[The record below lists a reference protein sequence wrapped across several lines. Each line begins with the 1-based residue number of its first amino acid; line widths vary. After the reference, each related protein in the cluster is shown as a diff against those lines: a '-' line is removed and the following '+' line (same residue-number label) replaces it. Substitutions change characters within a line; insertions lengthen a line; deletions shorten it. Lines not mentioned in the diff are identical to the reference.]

1 MRCPMRKKPFSLIL
15 CLVLLLALA
24 LPLPVFAANRVETM
38 DIQAV
43 LYTDG
48 SMYVTQVWTGS
59 FDEGTEIYIPMNAP
73 PYLTISRLTV
83 SDQNGS
89 YETLP
94 DWNMDWSFA
103 EKARK
108 CGIHAT
114 DSGYEICFGI
124 SNYGQNRYAIE
135 YKLDNA
141 VGGYS
146 DRDGVNFRFVNDGM
160 NTTPT
165 DAKVEIRLA
174 DGTPITDET
183 AAAWGFGYDGQV
195 EFSDGAILAYTENPL
210 TPANH
215 LTVLFALNKD
225 ILSPTRQEP
234 GSFEE
239 VKATAL
245 AGSNYDDA
253 EYTGEEISTF
263 EAIVTLL
270 LSIGLPIGLI
280 IWLRKLKKKHA
291 EKKRQRFTEGF
302 GYFRD
307 IPNGGN
313 LSATYAL
320 GRLFDVC
327 EDGVVLSTGILRLIQ
342 LGCLSPVETQQV
354 GLMGKTKETVSLRLM
369 GSQHDKMNAYD
380 EYLYTVLES
389 AAGSDATL
397 QAKELERFANQ
408 NDKLLRAYIQKYDN
422 AGRAYLEQKQC
433 LKRWDPPGSLT
444 DLTPAGEQ
452 ELGELMGLKRY
463 LTDFSLIAER
473 GVKEIPI
480 WQELLTYAMLFGI
493 ADQVAEQMKEL
504 YPQIS
509 NQLTDYSQSMVTAS
523 SYQYLLYRNMK
534 QAEEQREQE
543 KRSGGGGGFAS
554 LGGGG
559 GSTGGGSG
567 GGTR

>member
-1 MRCPMRKKPFSLIL
+1 MRKKVSGLIL
-15 CLVLLLALA
+15 CCALLFS
-24 LPLPVFAANRVETM
+24 LPLPAFAANQVNTM

-43 LYTDG
+43 IYEDG
-48 SMYVTQVWTGS
+48 SMYVTQVWEGNFS
-59 FDEGTEIYIPMNAP
+59 EGTESYIPMNAP
-73 PYLTISRLTV
+73 DYLTISQLIV
-83 SDQNGS
+83 SGQNGA
-89 YETLP
+89 YETVP
-94 DWNMDWSFA
+94 DWNVDWSFE

-108 CGIHAT
+108 CGIHDT

-124 SNYGQNRYAIE
+124 SDYGQNRYAIE

-146 DRDGVNFRFVNDGM
+146 NRDGVNFRFVNDGM

-165 DAKVEIRLA
+165 DVKVEIRLA
-174 DGTPITDET
+174 DGTPITEKN
-183 AAAWGFGYDGQV
+183 AEIWGFGYDGQV
-195 EFSDGAILAYTENPL
+195 EFSDGAILAYTESPIYSE
-210 TPANH
+210 NH
-215 LTVLFALNKD
+215 VTVLFSLEKG
-225 ILSPTRQEP
+225 ILSPSRQEP

-239 VKATAL
+239 VKETAF
-245 AGSNYDDA
+245 SDSDYDDI
-253 EYTGEEISTF
+253 GEEVSTF
-263 EAIVTLL
+263 EAIVTIL

-280 IWLRKLKKKHA
+280 IWFFRMKKKRA
-291 EKKRQRFTEGF
+291 EKKRQRFAERF

-307 IPNGGN
+307 IPNDGN

-327 EDGVVLSTGILRLIQ
+327 EDGAILSTGILRLIQ

-354 GLMGKTKETVSLRLM
+354 SLMGKTKETVSLRLV
-369 GSQHDKMNAYD
+369 GSNHATMNEYD

-389 AAGSDATL
+389 AAGSDSTL
-397 QAKELERFANQ
+397 QAKELEHFASQ
-408 NDKLLRAYIQKYDN
+408 NDKLLRAYIQKCEN
-422 AGRAYLEQKQC
+422 AGRTWLNQKIC
-433 LKRWDPPGSLT
+433 LKRWDMPAKLT
-444 DLTPAGEQ
+444 DLTPTGEQ

-473 GVKEIPI
+473 GVKEMPI
-480 WQELLTYAMLFGI
+480 WRELLTYAMLFGI
-493 ADQVAEQMKEL
+493 ADQVAEQMKAL

-509 NQLTDYSQSMVTAS
+509 AELTDYSGSMATAY
-523 SYQYLLYRNMK
+523 SYHYLLYTNMK
-534 QAEEQREQE
+534 KAEERRIQE

-559 GSTGGGSG
+559 GSIGGGSG

>member
-1 MRCPMRKKPFSLIL
+1 MRKKVHGLIL
-15 CLVLLLALA
+15 CFALLFA
-24 LPLPVFAANRVETM
+24 LPFPAFAANQVNTM

-43 LYTDG
+43 IYEDG
-48 SMYVTQVWTGS
+48 SMYVTQVWEGN
-59 FDEGTEIYIPMNAP
+59 FDEGTESYIPMNAP
-73 PYLTISRLTV
+73 ETLTISQLMV

-89 YETLP
+89 YETVT
-94 DWNMDWSFA
+94 DWNVDGSFE

-114 DSGYEICFGI
+114 DNGYEICFGI

-165 DAKVEIRLA
+165 DVKVEIRLA

-183 AAAWGFGYDGQV
+183 ADIWGFGYDGQV
-195 EFSDGAILAYTENPL
+195 EFLDGAILAYTESPIY
-210 TPANH
+210 PENH
-215 LTVLFALNKD
+215 VTVLFSLEKG
-225 ILSPTRQEP
+225 ILSPSRQEP

-239 VKATAL
+239 VKETAFS
-245 AGSNYDDA
+245 GSDYDS
-253 EYTGEEISTF
+253 TGEEVSTF
-263 EAIVTLL
+263 EAIVTVL
-270 LSIGLPIGLI
+270 LSIGLPIGLM
-280 IWLRKLKKKHA
+280 IWFFRMKKKRA
-291 EKKRQRFTEGF
+291 EKKRQRFAERF

-307 IPNGGN
+307 IPNDGN

-320 GRLFDVC
+320 GQLFDVC
-327 EDGVVLSTGILRLIQ
+327 EDGAILATGMLRLIQ

-354 GLMGKTKETVSLRLM
+354 GLMGKTKEMVSLRLM
-369 GSQHDKMNAYD
+369 GSNHANMNEYD
-380 EYLYTVLES
+380 EYLYTVLEG
-389 AAGSDATL
+389 AAGSDAIL
-397 QAKELERFANQ
+397 QPKELERFANQ
-408 NDKLLRAYIQKYDN
+408 NDTLLRAYIEKQDS
-422 AGRAYLEQKQC
+422 AGRAYLSQKHC
-433 LKRWDPPGSLT
+433 LKRWNAPAKLT

-463 LTDFSLIAER
+463 LMDFSLIAER
-473 GVKEIPI
+473 GVKEMPI
-480 WQELLTYAMLFGI
+480 WRELLTYAMLFGI
-493 ADQVAEQMKEL
+493 ADQVAEQMKAL

-509 NQLTDYSQSMVTAS
+509 NQLTDYTQSMVTAY
-523 SYQYLLYRNMK
+523 SYHYLLYSNMK
-534 QAEEQREQE
+534 KAEEQREQE

-559 GSTGGGSG
+559 GSIGGGSG

>member
-1 MRCPMRKKPFSLIL
+1 MQKVLRGLIL
-15 CLVLLLALA
+15 GLALLFA
-24 LPLPVFAANRVETM
+24 LPLSAFAANQVNSI

-43 LYTDG
+43 IGRDG
-48 SMYVTQVWTGS
+48 AMYITQIWEGR
-59 FDEGTEIYIPMNAP
+59 FEEGTESYIPMNAP
-73 PYLTISRLTV
+73 DYLTISQLTV

-89 YETLP
+89 YETVS
-94 DWNMDWSFA
+94 DWNIDWSFE

-108 CGIHAT
+108 CGIHDT

-124 SNYGQNRYAIE
+124 SRYGRNRYAIE

-141 VGGYS
+141 VGSYS

-165 DAKVEIRLA
+165 DVKVEIRLV

-183 AAAWGFGYDGQV
+183 ADIWGFGYDGQV
-195 EFSDGAILAYTENPL
+195 EFLDGAILAYTESPIA
-210 TPANH
+210 PENH
-215 LTVLFALNKD
+215 VTVLFSLEKG
-225 ILSPTRQEP
+225 ILFPSRQEP

-239 VKATAL
+239 VKETAFS
-245 AGSNYDDA
+245 GSDYDD
-253 EYTGEEISTF
+253 TGEEVSTF
-263 EAIVTLL
+263 EAIVTML
-270 LSIGLPIGLI
+270 LSIGLPIGLM
-280 IWLRKLKKKHA
+280 IWLFRMKKKRV
-291 EKKRQRFTEGF
+291 EKKRQRFAERF

-307 IPNGGN
+307 IPNDGN

-320 GRLFDVC
+320 GQLFEVC
-327 EDGVVLSTGILRLIQ
+327 EDGAILSTGILRLIQ

-354 GLMGKTKETVSLRLM
+354 GLMGKTKETVSLRLV
-369 GSQHDKMNAYD
+369 GSNHSSMNEYD

-389 AAGSDATL
+389 AAGSDSTL
-397 QAKELERFANQ
+397 QAKELEHFASQ
-408 NDKLLRAYIQKYDN
+408 NDKLLRAYIQKCEN
-422 AGRAYLEQKQC
+422 AGRTWLNQKIC
-433 LKRWDPPGSLT
+433 LKRWDMPAKLT
-444 DLTPAGEQ
+444 DLTPTGEQ

-473 GVKEIPI
+473 GVKEMPI
-480 WQELLTYAMLFGI
+480 WRELLTYAMLFGI

-509 NQLTDYSQSMVTAS
+509 AELTDYSGSMAAAY
-523 SYQYLLYRNMK
+523 SYHYLLYNNMK
-534 QAEEQREQE
+534 QAEQRREQE

-559 GSTGGGSG
+559 GSIGGGSG

>member
-1 MRCPMRKKPFSLIL
+1 MRKKVSGLIL
-15 CLVLLLALA
+15 CFALLFT
-24 LPLPVFAANRVETM
+24 LPLPAIAANQVNTI

-43 LYTDG
+43 IYEDG
-48 SMYVTQVWTGS
+48 SMYVTQVWEGD
-59 FDEGTEIYIPMNAP
+59 FNEGTESYIPMNAP
-73 PYLTISRLTV
+73 DYLTISQLTV

-89 YETLP
+89 YETVS
-94 DWNMDWSFA
+94 DWNIDWSFE

-108 CGIHAT
+108 CGIHDT

-124 SNYGQNRYAIE
+124 SRYGQNRYAIE

-165 DAKVEIRLA
+165 DVKVEIRLA

-183 AAAWGFGYDGQV
+183 ADIWGFGYDGQV
-195 EFSDGAILAYTENPL
+195 EFSDGAILAYTESPIA
-210 TPANH
+210 PENH
-215 LTVLFALNKD
+215 VTVLFSLEKG
-225 ILSPTRQEP
+225 ILSPSRQEP

-239 VKATAL
+239 VKETAFS
-245 AGSNYDDA
+245 GSDYDD
-253 EYTGEEISTF
+253 TGEEVSTF
-263 EAIVTLL
+263 EAIVTML

-280 IWLRKLKKKHA
+280 IWFFRMKKKHA
-291 EKKRQRFTEGF
+291 EKKRQRFTERF

-307 IPNGGN
+307 IPNDGN

-327 EDGVVLSTGILRLIQ
+327 GDGAILSTGMLRLIQ
-342 LGCLSPVETQQV
+342 LGCLSPVETQHV
-354 GLMGKTKETVSLRLM
+354 GLMGQTRETVSLRLV
-369 GSQHDKMNAYD
+369 GSNHSSMNEYD

-389 AAGSDATL
+389 AAGSDSTL
-397 QAKELERFANQ
+397 QAKELEHFASQ
-408 NDKLLRAYIQKYDN
+408 NDKLLRAYIQKCEN
-422 AGRAYLEQKQC
+422 AGRTWLNQKIC
-433 LKRWDPPGSLT
+433 LKRWDMPAKLT
-444 DLTPAGEQ
+444 DLTPTGEQ

-473 GVKEIPI
+473 GVKEMPI
-480 WQELLTYAMLFGI
+480 WRELLTYAMLFGI

-509 NQLTDYSQSMVTAS
+509 AELTDYSGSMAAAY
-523 SYQYLLYRNMK
+523 SYHYLLYSNMK
-534 QAEEQREQE
+534 QAEQRREQE

-559 GSTGGGSG
+559 GSIGGGSG

>member
-1 MRCPMRKKPFSLIL
+1 MHKKVSGLIL
-15 CLVLLLALA
+15 CFALLFT
-24 LPLPVFAANRVETM
+24 LPFPAFAANQVNTM

-43 LYTDG
+43 IYEDG
-48 SMYVTQVWTGS
+48 SMYVTQVWEGNLN
-59 FDEGTEIYIPMNAP
+59 EGTESYIPMNAP
-73 PYLTISRLTV
+73 DYLTISQLTV
-83 SDQNGS
+83 SDQNGA
-89 YETLP
+89 YETVP
-94 DWNMDWSFA
+94 DWNVDWSFE

-108 CGIHAT
+108 CGIHDT

-165 DAKVEIRLA
+165 DVKVEIRLA
-174 DGTPITDET
+174 DGTPITEKN
-183 AAAWGFGYDGQV
+183 AAVWGFGYDGQV
-195 EFSDGAILAYTENPL
+195 EFADGAILAYTESPIR
-210 TPANH
+210 PENH
-215 LTVLFALNKD
+215 VTVLFSLEKG
-225 ILSPTRQEP
+225 ILSPLRQES

-239 VKATAL
+239 VKEKAFE
-245 AGSNYDDA
+245 GSDYNS
-253 EYTGEEISTF
+253 TGEEISTF
-263 EAIVTLL
+263 EAIVTIL
-270 LSIGLPIGLI
+270 LSIGPPIGLI
-280 IWLRKLKKKHA
+280 IWLRRLKRKHA

-307 IPNGGN
+307 IPNDGN

-327 EDGVVLSTGILRLIQ
+327 EDGAILSTGILRLIQ

-354 GLMGKTKETVSLRLM
+354 SLMGKTKETVSLRLV
-369 GSQHDKMNAYD
+369 GSNHATMNEYD

-389 AAGSDATL
+389 AAGSDSTL
-397 QAKELERFANQ
+397 QAKELEHFASQ
-408 NDKLLRAYIQKYDN
+408 NDKLLRAYIQKCEN
-422 AGRAYLEQKQC
+422 AGRTWLNQKIC
-433 LKRWDPPGSLT
+433 LKRWDMPAKLT
-444 DLTPAGEQ
+444 DLTPTGEQ

-473 GVKEIPI
+473 GVKEMPI
-480 WQELLTYAMLFGI
+480 WRELLTYAMLFGI
-493 ADQVAEQMKEL
+493 ADQVAEQMKAL

-509 NQLTDYSQSMVTAS
+509 AELTDYSGSMATAY
-523 SYQYLLYRNMK
+523 SYHYLLYTNMK
-534 QAEEQREQE
+534 KAEERRIQE

-559 GSTGGGSG
+559 GSIGGGSG

>member
-1 MRCPMRKKPFSLIL
+1 MRKKVSGLIL
-15 CLVLLLALA
+15 CFALLFS
-24 LPLPVFAANRVETM
+24 LPLPAFAANQVNTM

-43 LYTDG
+43 IYEDG
-48 SMYVTQVWTGS
+48 SMYVTQVWEGNFS
-59 FDEGTEIYIPMNAP
+59 EGTESYIPMNAP
-73 PYLTISRLTV
+73 DYLTISQLIV
-83 SDQNGS
+83 SGQNGA
-89 YETLP
+89 YETVP
-94 DWNMDWSFA
+94 DWNVDWSFE

-108 CGIHAT
+108 CSIHDT

-124 SNYGQNRYAIE
+124 SDYGQNRYAIE

-146 DRDGVNFRFVNDGM
+146 NRDGVNFRFVNDGM

-165 DAKVEIRLA
+165 DVKVEIRLA
-174 DGTPITDET
+174 DGTPITEKN
-183 AAAWGFGYDGQV
+183 AEIWGFGYDGQV
-195 EFSDGAILAYTENPL
+195 EFSDGAILAYTESPIYSE
-210 TPANH
+210 NH
-215 LTVLFALNKD
+215 VTVLFSLEKG
-225 ILSPTRQEP
+225 ILSPSRQEP

-239 VKATAL
+239 VKETAF
-245 AGSNYDDA
+245 SDSDYDDI
-253 EYTGEEISTF
+253 GEEVSTF
-263 EAIVTLL
+263 EAIVTIL

-280 IWLRKLKKKHA
+280 IWFFRMKKKRA
-291 EKKRQRFTEGF
+291 EKKRQRFAERF

-307 IPNGGN
+307 IPNDGN

-327 EDGVVLSTGILRLIQ
+327 EDGAILSTGILRLIQ

-354 GLMGKTKETVSLRLM
+354 SLMGKTKETVSLRLV
-369 GSQHDKMNAYD
+369 GSNHATMNEYD

-389 AAGSDATL
+389 AAGSDSTL
-397 QAKELERFANQ
+397 QAKELEHFASQ
-408 NDKLLRAYIQKYDN
+408 NDKLLRAYIQKCEN
-422 AGRAYLEQKQC
+422 AGRTWLNQKIC
-433 LKRWDPPGSLT
+433 LKRWDMPAKLT
-444 DLTPAGEQ
+444 DLTPTGEQ

-473 GVKEIPI
+473 GVKEMPI
-480 WQELLTYAMLFGI
+480 WRELLTYAMLFGI
-493 ADQVAEQMKEL
+493 ADQVAEQMKAL

-509 NQLTDYSQSMVTAS
+509 AELTDYSGSMATAY
-523 SYQYLLYRNMK
+523 SYHYLLYTNMK
-534 QAEEQREQE
+534 KAEERRIQE

-559 GSTGGGSG
+559 GSIGGGSG

>member
-1 MRCPMRKKPFSLIL
+1 MRKKVSGLIL
-15 CLVLLLALA
+15 CFALLFA
-24 LPLPVFAANRVETM
+24 LPLPAFAANQVNTM
-38 DIQAV
+38 DIQV
-43 LYTDG
+43 VIYEDG
-48 SMYVTQVWTGS
+48 SMYVTQVWEGD
-59 FDEGTEIYIPMNAP
+59 FNEGTESYIPMNAP
-73 PYLTISRLTV
+73 DYPTASQLTV

-89 YETLP
+89 YETVS
-94 DWNMDWSFA
+94 DWNIDWSFE

-108 CGIHAT
+108 CGIHDT

-124 SNYGQNRYAIE
+124 SRYGQNRYAIE

-146 DRDGVNFRFVNDGM
+146 DRDGVHFRFVNDGM

-165 DAKVEIRLA
+165 DVKVEIRLA

-183 AAAWGFGYDGQV
+183 ADIWGFGYDGQV
-195 EFSDGAILAYTENPL
+195 EFSDGAILAYTESPIA
-210 TPANH
+210 PENH
-215 LTVLFALNKD
+215 VTVLFSLEKG
-225 ILSPTRQEP
+225 ILSPSRQEQ

-239 VKATAL
+239 VKETAFS
-245 AGSNYDDA
+245 GSDYDD
-253 EYTGEEISTF
+253 TGEEVSTF
-263 EAIVTLL
+263 EAIVTML
-270 LSIGLPIGLI
+270 LSMGLPIGLM
-280 IWLRKLKKKHA
+280 IWFFRMKKKRA
-291 EKKRQRFTEGF
+291 EKKRQRFTERF

-307 IPNGGN
+307 IPNDGN

-327 EDGVVLSTGILRLIQ
+327 EDGAILSTGMLRLIQ
-342 LGCLSPVETQQV
+342 LGCLFPVETQHV
-354 GLMGKTKETVSLRLM
+354 GLMGQTRETVSLRLV
-369 GSQHDKMNAYD
+369 GSNHSSMNEYD

-389 AAGSDATL
+389 AAGSDSTL
-397 QAKELERFANQ
+397 QAKELEHFASQ
-408 NDKLLRAYIQKYDN
+408 NDKLLRAYIQKCEN
-422 AGRAYLEQKQC
+422 AGRTWLNQKIC
-433 LKRWDPPGSLT
+433 LKRWDMPAKLT
-444 DLTPAGEQ
+444 DLTPTGEQ

-473 GVKEIPI
+473 GVKEMPI
-480 WQELLTYAMLFGI
+480 WRELLTYAMLFGI

-509 NQLTDYSQSMVTAS
+509 AELTDYSGSMAAAY
-523 SYQYLLYRNMK
+523 SYHYLLYSNMK
-534 QAEEQREQE
+534 QAEQRREQE

-559 GSTGGGSG
+559 GFIGGGSG